1 MHTNETKG
9 VVHSPDDH
17 TDAPAVDHMVVSL
30 RAVHDLR
37 SKICRG
43 AAECLET
50 AYQFKVN
57 SPTQTK
63 TYMQGSHGVNDL
75 GEPEI
80 GNFDYRWVVVSE
92 EDVLRLQVSVSDSKA
107 VIILRSVRVC

>member
-1 MHTNETKG
+1 MKTNETKG

-30 RAVHDLR
+30 RAVYDLR

-43 AAECLET
+43 TAECLET
-50 AYQFKVN
+50 ACQFKIN
-57 SPTQTK
+57 SPTQKK

-75 GEPEI
+75 GKPEI

-92 EDVLRLQVSVSDSKA
+92 EDVLRLQVSVSNSKS
-107 VIILRSVRVC
+107 VNVLRSVSVR